1 MSKRRSFIDRR
12 LHSELIRLSS
22 LYAVVVVTGPRQSGK
37 TALCKH
43 QFPDYHYVNLEN
55 PSIREQILTAPK
67 AYLEQYVTGLIVDE
81 VQHLPELFS
90 YMQIIVDETENAK
103 FVLTGSSNF
112 SLLQG
117 IIIGRKSGCVNLI
130 TPIHRRNWFK
140 K

>member
-81 VQHLPELFS
+81 AQHLPELFS
-90 YMQIIVDETENAK
+90 YM
-103 FVLTGSSNF
+103 
-112 SLLQG
+112 
-117 IIIGRKSGCVNLI
+117 
-130 TPIHRRNWFK
+130 
-140 K
+140 